1 MPTRSSYAYAGQ
13 SVYWGGKG
21 IFLSNEQVNAGDL
34 IKIYLYLSNGLSI
47 KFYSMF
53 MNGNLYSI
61 ELGKAYFDFTSN
73 NQDKTYIL
81 DLTNQTTKITGKT
94 LGIGVIVYGGAP
106 YIKISLDSKFN
117 QTLSERKY
125 VSATTY
131 LLT

>member
-1 MPTRSSYAYAGQ
+1 
-13 SVYWGGKG
+13 
-21 IFLSNEQVNAGDL
+21 
-34 IKIYLYLSNGLSI
+34 
-47 KFYSMF
+47 

-125 VSATTY
+125 ISATTY